1 MKIGI
6 DIGGSHIA
14 VSLIEDDGKI
24 INKLEEDI
32 KKQENAKEY
41 IVNYME
47 KAIKKLSK
55 NAFIDKIGI
64 AVPGDPENYIVKN
77 LVNLNIKEIDFSYL
91 LEKYNTCVNVI
102 NDAKAA
108 GLAEKNIGA
117 LKEYKDC
124 VFLCLGT
131 GIGGAVFLN
140 NNLLKTNRG
149 AGFELGHM
157 VIDKNGTRCNCGKIG
172 CFETC
177 CSIKRFKSKIRNI
190 LEKIYGDKYGLDKS
204 VVLKQLLYQNLEN
217 EEIKEIVGNYIND
230 LEVGLF
236 NIIDIFEPEAIC
248 LGGGFVHYKDILY
261 QPIVNKVQ
269 EKKYAFHTDFVPEIV
284 LAKFD
289 NEAGMI
295 GAVL

>member
-1 MKIGI
+1 MSWTSSWKRPPR
-6 DIGGSHIA
+6 S
-14 VSLIEDDGKI
+14 
-24 INKLEEDI
+24 
-32 KKQENAKEY
+32 
-41 IVNYME
+41 
-47 KAIKKLSK
+47 
-55 NAFIDKIGI
+55 
-64 AVPGDPENYIVKN
+64 
-77 LVNLNIKEIDFSYL
+77 
-91 LEKYNTCVNVI
+91 
-102 NDAKAA
+102 
-108 GLAEKNIGA
+108 
-117 LKEYKDC
+117 
-124 VFLCLGT
+124 
-131 GIGGAVFLN
+131 
-140 NNLLKTNRG
+140 
-149 AGFELGHM
+149 
-157 VIDKNGTRCNCGKIG
+157 
-172 CFETC
+172 
-177 CSIKRFKSKIRNI
+177 SIKRFKSKIRNI